1 MSKKSSTKFYQI
13 NKENL
18 QKKEQKKKK
27 MLMKDIK
34 IFLKR

>member
-1 MSKKSSTKFYQI
+1 MSKKPSTKFYQI

-18 QKKEQKKKK
+18 QKKEQKKK

>member
-18 QKKEQKKKK
+18 QKKEQKKK

>member
-18 QKKEQKKKK
+18 QKNKNKK